1 MNQLNKFLIIRVS
14 QILLICLIVI
24 TIGKDYP
31 VITYLIY
38 NSIGIIILLFAFYR
52 QTTTINL
59 DTRTKNYFTY
69 SSLLFASA
77 DIIVFVILN
86 ILICNILI
94 AVITSKIFR
103 FLIEGIY
110 YSNSTFSS
118 AGNFGF
124 ISLYPLNIVIEVRWF
139 FKKLLGRIG
148 QQYVKDSAFTQKT
161 LINTSYLFRDMKD
174 YSEILK
180 KYYEKNNKT
189 IHILVAG
196 CATGQEAY
204 SISAFCI
211 KSKIPVSITA
221 FDFSQQAI
229 TKAEI
234 GEFNLSV
241 EKALIMR
248 SNEKIA
254 LDHLELFKDLFQI
267 KGNIATARFEIKK
280 SIKFAVQDITSIN
293 YKSEFDFVFARK
305 MLYYI
310 PKRKIGVAIQNLKDA
325 LVQENY
331 PDNLIVDNY
340 ARNLYNSYF

>member
-1 MNQLNKFLIIRVS
+1 MHQLYKFLIIRAS
-14 QILLICLIVI
+14 QILLICLIII

-31 VITYLIY
+31 EITYLMY

-52 QTTTINL
+52 KTTTINL
-59 DTRTKNYFTY
+59 DTRIKNYFTY
-69 SSLLFASA
+69 SSILFATA
-77 DIIVFVILN
+77 DIIVFIVLN
-86 ILICNILI
+86 ILIGNFIV

-103 FLIEGIY
+103 FLFEGIY
-110 YSNSTFSS
+110 FRKSTFSS
-118 AGNFGF
+118 AGYFGI

-139 FKKLLGRIG
+139 LKKLLGRIG
-148 QQYVKDSAFTQKT
+148 QQYFKDAAFTQKT

-180 KYYEKNNKT
+180 KYYDKNNKT

-211 KSKIPVSITA
+211 KSNIPVSITA

-229 TKAEI
+229 TKAEN

-254 LDHLELFKDLFQI
+254 LDHFEFFKDLFEI

-280 SIKFAVQDITSIN
+280 NIKFTVQDITSIN
-293 YKSEFDFVFARK
+293 YKSKFDFVFARK

-331 PDNLIVDNY
+331 PDNLIVDSY